1 MIGIF
6 ARDVRRSF
14 SFADVSPFF
23 TTGVCMMGTP
33 NSLSS
38 ERADASESLPL
49 GWSTSYLGILPLPL
63 FDLERGRDVL
73 SSGEGSCGPLSCA
86 ELGLSFGRGLGR
98 ISTFEMEFYFSF
110 IGLDGVESISYHD
123 IDSSKTTSRLTRTAR
138 VEGLKNLYAFLWD
151 DYPTRIHFSDFASNF
166 SRLVNVLN
174 CGVKQQNQK
183 VTYIHYYILWIR
195 RVVIDLRI
203 HILIVLLP

>member
-1 MIGIF
+1 MTGFF
-6 ARDVRRSF
+6 ARDERRSF

-38 ERADASESLPL
+38 ERADASESLPS
-49 GWSTSYLGILPLPL
+49 GWSTSYSGILPLPL
-63 FDLERGRDVL
+63 FDFELGRDML
-73 SSGEGSCGPLSCA
+73 SSREGSCGPLSCA

-123 IDSSKTTSRLTRTAR
+123 VDSSKTTSRLTRTAR

-166 SRLVNVLN
+166 SRLVNVFN
-174 CGVKQQNQK
+174 CGVKPQNQK
-183 VTYIHYYILWIR
+183 VTYIHYYISWIR
-195 RVVIDLRI
+195 RVIADFHI
-203 HILIVLLP
+203 HIH